1 MRAPRA
7 RSGASAPRSSIHCMR
22 SASRIL
28 ARSVTAA
35 LAGAFLVAAGCES
48 DSDLWGDAMTP
59 TQMQQAQMGGP
70 APVNEFAT
78 SSGDSE
84 DPFVDNAS
92 YPFVQGPWWSNPA
105 YNGG

>member
-1 MRAPRA
+1 MRRA
-7 RSGASAPRSSIHCMR
+7 TGSNVR
-22 SASRIL
+22 SA
-28 ARSVTAA
+28 AAAVTG
-35 LAGAFLVAAGCES
+35 LLLVAAGCES
-48 DSDLWGDAMTP
+48 DADLWGDAMTP
-59 TQMQQAQMGGP
+59 TQMQQAQLGGP

-78 SSGDSE
+78 SGGDSE

>member
-1 MRAPRA
+1 MRLATG
-7 RSGASAPRSSIHCMR
+7 SNVR
-22 SASRIL
+22 SA
-28 ARSVTAA
+28 AAAVTG
-35 LAGAFLVAAGCES
+35 LLLVAAGCES
-48 DSDLWGDAMTP
+48 DADLWGDAMTP
-59 TQMQQAQMGGP
+59 TQMQQAQLGGP

-78 SSGDSE
+78 SGGDSE

>member
-1 MRAPRA
+1 
-7 RSGASAPRSSIHCMR
+7 
-22 SASRIL
+22 
-28 ARSVTAA
+28 
-35 LAGAFLVAAGCES
+35 
-48 DSDLWGDAMTP
+48 MTP

>member
-1 MRAPRA
+1 MRIASRA
-7 RSGASAPRSSIHCMR
+7 NVR
-22 SASRIL
+22 SA
-28 ARSVTAA
+28 AA
-35 LAGAFLVAAGCES
+35 VLAGLLPVAAGCES

-78 SSGDSE
+78 SGGDSE